1 MEIRSPERAHLDAL
15 DLAYRYLGLR
25 DRTIAE
31 VRAHLA
37 AKEVGATVVE
47 GALAELQE
55 QGYLND
61 ARFAAVFAEDR
72 RNLDDWGSE
81 RIAQRLQALGVAQE
95 LVDAALTRDQG
106 AELAAAVALLG
117 RRFSAAPADDRER
130 QRALG
135 VLVRKGFG
143 LDLSY
148 EAIRSF
154 ASQRS

>member
-1 MEIRSPERAHLDAL
+1 MDTRSPERAHLDAL
-15 DLAYRYLGLR
+15 DLSYRYLGMR
-25 DRTIAE
+25 DRTTAE
-31 VRAHLA
+31 VRAYLA
-37 AKEVGATVVE
+37 SKEVGAAAVE
-47 GALAELQE
+47 GALTELQD

-61 ARFAAVFAEDR
+61 ARFAVAFAEDR

-81 RIAQRLQALGVAQE
+81 RIGRRLQALGVEQE
-95 LVDAALTRDQG
+95 LIDSALTRDRDD
-106 AELAAAVALLG
+106 ELDAAVALLG
-117 RRFSAAPADDRER
+117 RRFSDAPSDDRER

-135 VLVRKGFG
+135 VLVRKGFD